1 MISRC
6 NFMHLLF
13 HLRNNLITIL
23 LHSSHTP
30 YLLRNIYIY
39 PYIHIGIYLDAKV
52 QHYLLL
58 CKLYCCFFSFFFFYE
73 EKRAKSEEKKRKEKF
88 IFHP

>member
-6 NFMHLLF
+6 KFMHLLF

-23 LHSSHTP
+23 LHPSHTP
-30 YLLRNIYIY
+30 YLLRNIYISLY
-39 PYIHIGIYLDAKV
+39 TYWDLPRCKSTTLFITMQII
-52 QHYLLL
+52 LL
-58 CKLYCCFFSFFFFYE
+58 FFFILFFYE